1 MWISSLALVQLIMHL
16 FSLCNDD
23 INIII
28 HLWLVLYDWST
39 TLSQFIQIIS
49 TRIVLCYTRNCI
61 KFSKL
66 HCILIVSVA
75 LAEFPHLNYILGS
88 KIYRDEST
96 FIIPRVSYDC
106 ALLMWRWLKSTK
118 YDSGISDIPWYYVI

>member
-16 FSLCNDD
+16 FSLCYDD
-23 INIII
+23 INIIRCLLLVLKY
-28 HLWLVLYDWST
+28 HLRLVLYDWST

-106 ALLMWRWLKSTK
+106 ALLMWR
-118 YDSGISDIPWYYVI
+118 